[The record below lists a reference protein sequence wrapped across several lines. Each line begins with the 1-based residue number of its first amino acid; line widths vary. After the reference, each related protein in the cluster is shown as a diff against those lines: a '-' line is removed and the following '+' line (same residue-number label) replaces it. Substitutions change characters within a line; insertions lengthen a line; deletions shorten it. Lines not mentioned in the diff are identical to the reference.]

1 MIQRRYSI
9 LVDTREK
16 KPLRFPSFMP
26 MLRSPLVGDTT
37 TVQIHTIK
45 QKLDTADYVL
55 QGFEHLT
62 GIERKGS
69 IREVANNCLTFDR
82 DRLRRCLDRMRK
94 EFRYPI
100 LLLEGTVKT
109 LLSDR
114 RVHKPYRALDALHRL
129 LAEYRIPLLMLPSAS
144 HSNRQ
149 IMGETVARILINN
162 AIVAGSNHEETQDKE
177 GRQRSE
183 ASEDRG
189 S

>member
-82 DRLRRCLDRMRK
+82 DRLRRCLERMQK

-100 LLLEGTVKT
+100 LLLEGTVKA

-144 HSNRQ
+144 HSNRE

-162 AIVAGSNHEETQDKE
+162 AIVAGSRSSHEETQGKE
-177 GRQRSE
+177 GQGTAAADS
-183 ASEDRG
+183 G
-189 S
+189 P